1 MLKNLKSLKDNMKAK
16 GWTICSFI
24 FRYKKINYIVLVKRF
39 VEKDRIDKYALVKFE
54 FMKELDLTDSLQVEA
69 NSSRLIVEAK
79 TLRKYFGI
87 EYNNNLGDI
96 LKQFS
101 EQLGA
106 SVPSIVNDEISDLEK
121 KSMVRSLS
129 ISDSEDPEKIYCT
142 KLRRNPKGQKRNQF
156 NTDKTKLLRRDLFEH
171 FKGDESIGFCYSAE
185 QSKENDDTTIM
196 KNFSKK

>member
-142 KLRRNPKGQKRNQF
+142 KLRRNPKGQKRSQF

>member
-39 VEKDRIDKYALVKFE
+39 VEKDRIDKYALVKLE

-142 KLRRNPKGQKRNQF
+142 KLRRNLKGQKRSQF

>member
-16 GWTICSFI
+16 SWTICSFI

-39 VEKDRIDKYALVKFE
+39 VEKDRIDKYALVKLE

-106 SVPSIVNDEISDLEK
+106 LVPSIVNDEISDLEK

-142 KLRRNPKGQKRNQF
+142 KLRRNPKGQKRSQF

>member
-1 MLKNLKSLKDNMKAK
+1 
-16 GWTICSFI
+16 
-24 FRYKKINYIVLVKRF
+24 
-39 VEKDRIDKYALVKFE
+39 
-54 FMKELDLTDSLQVEA
+54 MKELDLTDSLQVEA

>member
-39 VEKDRIDKYALVKFE
+39 VEKDRIDKYALVKLE

-142 KLRRNPKGQKRNQF
+142 KLRRNPKGQKRSQF

>member
-39 VEKDRIDKYALVKFE
+39 VEKDRIDKYALVKLE

-142 KLRRNPKGQKRNQF
+142 KLRRNPKGQKRSQF
-156 NTDKTKLLRRDLFEH
+156 NTDKTKLLRRDLFKH

-185 QSKENDDTTIM
+185 QIKENDDTTIM